1 MYDCPRRLEEFPRGD
16 IFKNVLSCMEY
27 IRDVSPPPHAK
38 SRGTVVSRRA
48 VLREYLRTGRYLSIP
63 EQGDSEI
70 IRGQSEKKKKKKV
83 FSFSSLNYSACFLF
97 SQNSSNF
104 GFDYAKFLSPPHTD
118 HTISLFFFFFLSPD
132 ACISLRISFS
142 VL

>member
-1 MYDCPRRLEEFPRGD
+1 MTFP
-16 IFKNVLSCMEY
+16 
-27 IRDVSPPPHAK
+27 PPPHAK

-70 IRGQSEKKKKKKV
+70 IRGQSEKKKKV

-118 HTISLFFFFFLSPD
+118 HTISLFFFFFFCRRMHASLSASASPYFEIRGCLPTCGVMIMND
-132 ACISLRISFS
+132 HLQ
-142 VL
+142 L